1 MWSGMF
7 DYATLFA
14 MPVRWAILSDIHGN
28 LEALEAV
35 LADAAANGAEK
46 IAVLGDVID
55 YGPDPVACLERVSTA
70 AEVWLVGN
78 HEEEAVT
85 PSEDQEPSAI
95 LQWSLPLLAES
106 AVWQELRAK
115 IEAAGAPA
123 LASRV
128 VETMHFVHASA
139 ARPTIQYV
147 WPAHE
152 VQYVVFNH
160 HIDDRLTTFLDE
172 FQALHGFNG
181 HTHVPAVLTR
191 YEHRN
196 VLDPYQ
202 GVRRNHVHTFVGPC
216 AIFFVP
222 EGPCVVH
229 EIGAVKMAVN
239 VGSVG
244 QPRRLGDNR
253 ASYVL
258 FDGVDLEFRRVE
270 YNWIRTAT
278 KLAAIAFDEEERRE
292 LVERLERG
300 V

>member
-1 MWSGMF
+1 
-7 DYATLFA
+7 
-14 MPVRWAILSDIHGN
+14 MPVRWAILSDIHAN

-35 LADAAANGAEK
+35 LADAAAQGAEK

-55 YGPDPVACLERVSTA
+55 YGPDPVACLERVSAA

-78 HEEEAVT
+78 HEEEAVS
-85 PSEDQEPSAI
+85 PSGEQEASPI
-95 LQWSLPLLAES
+95 LEWSLLQLEGS
-106 AVWQELRAK
+106 AVWQDLRAR
-115 IEAAGAPA
+115 IAASGAAA

-128 VETMHFVHASA
+128 EGSMHFVHASA
-139 ARPTIQYV
+139 GRPTIQYV

-152 VQYVVFNH
+152 VQYIVFNH
-160 HIDDRLTTFLDE
+160 HIDERLTTFLDE
-172 FQALHGFNG
+172 FQAPHGFNG

-191 YEHRN
+191 YEHRK

-202 GVRRNHVHTFVGPC
+202 GVRRNHVHTFLGPN

-222 EGPCVVH
+222 EGPCVVRDLA
-229 EIGAVKMAVN
+229 AVKMAIN

-270 YNWIRTAT
+270 YKWIRTAA
-278 KLAAIAFDEEERRE
+278 KLAAIPFDAEQRAE

>member
-1 MWSGMF
+1 
-7 DYATLFA
+7 
-14 MPVRWAILSDIHGN
+14 MPVRWAILSDIHAN

-35 LADAAANGAEK
+35 LADAAAQGAEK

-55 YGPDPVACLERVSTA
+55 YGPDPVACLERVSAA

-78 HEEEAVT
+78 HEEEAVS
-85 PSEDQEPSAI
+85 PSGEQEASPI
-95 LQWSLPLLAES
+95 LEWSLLQLEES
-106 AVWQELRAK
+106 AVWQDLRAR
-115 IEAAGAPA
+115 IAASGAVE

-128 VETMHFVHASA
+128 EGTMHFVHASA

-152 VQYVVFNH
+152 VQYIVFNH
-160 HIDDRLTTFLDE
+160 HIDERLTTFLDE
-172 FQALHGFNG
+172 FTTLHGFNG

-191 YEHRN
+191 YEHRK

-202 GVRRNHVHTFVGPC
+202 GVRRNHVHTFLGPN

-222 EGPCVVH
+222 EGPCVVRDLA
-229 EIGAVKMAVN
+229 AVKMAIN

-270 YNWIRTAT
+270 YSWIRTAA
-278 KLAAIAFDEEERRE
+278 KLAAIPFDAEQRAE

>member
-1 MWSGMF
+1 
-7 DYATLFA
+7 
-14 MPVRWAILSDIHGN
+14 MPTRWAILSDIHGN

-35 LADAAANGAEK
+35 LADAAAQGAEK

-55 YGPDPVACLERVSTA
+55 YGPDPVACLERVSAA
-70 AEVWLVGN
+70 AEVWLAGN
-78 HEEEAVT
+78 HEEEAVA
-85 PSEDQEPSAI
+85 PSEEQAPSPI
-95 LQWSLPLLAES
+95 LAWSLPRLEES

-115 IEAAGAPA
+115 IIASGAPA

-128 VETMHFVHASA
+128 VGSVHFVHASA

-152 VQYVVFNH
+152 FQYIMLNH
-160 HIDDRLTTFLDE
+160 QIDDRLTTFLGE
-172 FQALHGFNG
+172 FQAPHGFNG

-191 YEHRN
+191 YEHHG

-202 GVRRNHVHTFVGPC
+202 GVRRNHVHTFVGPR

-222 EGPCVVH
+222 DGPCVVRG
-229 EIGAVKMAVN
+229 IGEVTMAVN

-258 FDGVDLEFRRVE
+258 FDGQDLEFRRVE
-270 YNWIRTAT
+270 YSWMRTAA
-278 KLAAIAFDEEERRE
+278 KLATIPFDEEQRRE
-292 LVERLERG
+292 LIERLERG
-300 V
+300 I

>member
-1 MWSGMF
+1 MS
-7 DYATLFA
+7 T
-14 MPVRWAILSDIHGN
+14 RWAILSDIHGN

-35 LADAAANGAEK
+35 LSDAAAAGAEK

-55 YGPDPVACLERVSTA
+55 YGPDPVACLERVSA
-70 AEVWLVGN
+70 VAEVWLAGN
-78 HEEEAVT
+78 HEEEGVT
-85 PSEDQEPSAI
+85 PDEDQEPSPV

-106 AVWQELRAK
+106 PVWQAFRDK
-115 IEAAGAPA
+115 IAAAGAPS
-123 LASRV
+123 LASRIV
-128 VETMHFVHASA
+128 DTNHFVHASA

-152 VQYVVFNH
+152 VQYIVFNSQV
-160 HIDDRLTTFLDE
+160 DERLTEFLDE
-172 FQALHGFNG
+172 FQTIHGFNG
-181 HTHVPAVLTR
+181 HTHVPAILTR
-191 YEHRN
+191 YEHRK

-202 GVRRNHVHTFVGPC
+202 GIRRNHVHTFLGPR

-229 EIGAVKMAVN
+229 ELGGVKMAVN

-258 FDGVDLEFRRVE
+258 FNGDDLEFRRVE
-270 YNWIRTAT
+270 YSWVRTAA
-278 KLAAIAFDEEERRE
+278 KLAAIPIDDEERHH
-292 LVERLERG
+292 LVDRLERG